1 MNNVELVRTLS
12 WRENALLEERKKAF
26 SFVYG
31 APMPFLIQLLLGY
44 HKATYNLHKNTPGH
58 IILYYIS
65 FAYIT
70 NSLYLCKSFVGVGK
84 CLQ

>member
-1 MNNVELVRTLS
+1 MLS
-12 WRENALLEERKKAF
+12 LLEHCHGEKTHFSGNGKKAF
-26 SFVYG
+26 PFIYG

-44 HKATYNLHKNTPGH
+44 HRATYNLRKNTPGH
-58 IILYYIS
+58 IILYCIS